1 MLADSELFPALP
13 MPATPGS
20 VALLR
25 ALSVGLLAIAAA
37 VVAPLRA
44 VPMPQVL
51 GTSRRET

>member
-1 MLADSELFPALP
+1 